1 MKATD
6 LLKKQHERVDK
17 LFEEIDQTEDA
28 GEKEALL
35 EELADNLAAHTT
47 IEEQLFYPAVYTG
60 ELKDMLGEA
69 VEEHLSMKRLLVD
82 LMAMD
87 ADDDSFDA
95 KLTVLQEQKQHHV
108 DEEEKELF
116 PRVEKLMGH
125 AELEL
130 LGARMQA
137 MFESEMD
144 DVPRDKLSDQ
154 TGEAAPLH

>member
-6 LLKKQHERVDK
+6 LLKKQHARVDK
-17 LFEEIDQTEDA
+17 LFEELGEAEDA

-47 IEEQLFYPAVYTG
+47 IEEQLFYPAIYTG
-60 ELKDMLGEA
+60 ELKESLGEA
-69 VEEHLSMKRLLVD
+69 VEEHLAMKRLLVD
-82 LMAMD
+82 LMSMD
-87 ADDDSFDA
+87 ADDESFDA
-95 KLTVLQEQKQHHV
+95 KLTVLEEQKQHHV
-108 DEEEKELF
+108 DEEEKEMF
-116 PRVEKLMGH
+116 PLVDKLLSD

-130 LGARMQA
+130 LGSRMQA

-144 DVPRDKLSDQ
+144 DVPREKLPGQ